1 MPKSLAKLIMLFG
14 LAPIISACSSTGLV
28 VLNGVVKA
36 ENPRQITKNVAYGEQ
51 AWQRLDVYPSKSQA
65 AAPVVIFIYGGGW
78 DSGKKSQYA
87 FAANAFVKRGYTVV
101 VPDYVKY
108 PEGKFPA
115 FVEDGAKA
123 FEWTKKAIAE
133 YNGDPNNVFIVG
145 HSAGAHTGALLAT
158 DAHYLADL
166 GLNKSD
172 IRGFAGM
179 AGPYGFTP
187 EAAKYVAVFKPET
200 NYPKM
205 KAINFVDGSE
215 PPMLL
220 IHGMR
225 DRVVGVQNKD
235 TLLKKL
241 NQAGVKTHDI
251 EYQGVSHIGLL
262 LKLHPWFDAKH
273 HAADDIDAFFRPLI
287 R

>member
-1 MPKSLAKLIMLFG
+1 MSL
-14 LAPIISACSSTGLV
+14 ISACSSTGLV
-28 VLNGVVKA
+28 VLNSAVKA
-36 ENPRQITKNVAYGEQ
+36 ENPNAVTKNLAYGKQ
-51 AWQRLDVYPSKSQA
+51 PWQTLDVYPSGSQT

-78 DSGKKSQYA
+78 DSGKKSQYF

-108 PEGKFPA
+108 PRGKFPS
-115 FVEDGAKA
+115 FVEDGAEA
-123 FEWTKKAIAE
+123 FAWTKENITKF
-133 YNGDPNNVFIVG
+133 NGDPANVFIVG

-158 DAHYLADL
+158 DPHYLSKV
-166 GLNKSD
+166 GHSKSD

-187 EAAKYVAVFKPET
+187 EAPKYVAVFAPPS

-205 KAINFVDGSE
+205 KAMNFVDGSE

-220 IHGMR
+220 MHGMG
-225 DRVVGVQNKD
+225 DKVVGVLNKD
-235 TLLKKL
+235 ALLDKL
-241 NQAGVKTHDI
+241 NLAGVHTQDI
-251 EYQGVSHIGLL
+251 EYPGVSHIGIL
-262 LKLHPWFDAKH
+262 LKLHPWFDGKH
-273 HAADDIDAFFRPLI
+273 QAADDIDSFFKPFI